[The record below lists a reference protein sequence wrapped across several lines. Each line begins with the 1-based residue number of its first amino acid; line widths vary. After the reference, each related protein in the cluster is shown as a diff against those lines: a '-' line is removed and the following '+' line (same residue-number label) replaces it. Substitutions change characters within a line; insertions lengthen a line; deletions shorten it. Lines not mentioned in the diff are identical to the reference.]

1 MRKYIIKR
9 LLWMIPVILG
19 VTFLVFSILY
29 FTPGDPAAIKLGADA
44 TPEKIQELREEWGLN
59 DSFVVRFGKY
69 CYNAFLK
76 FDLGKSYFNNRSIS
90 QEIASRYPN
99 TLIVA
104 FLSVFLALL
113 IGMPFGIMSA
123 VNQYTWKDNVS
134 MLFALLGVS
143 MPSFWVGLMLSL
155 LFALKLGWL
164 PATGFAGPSYWVLPC
179 VSIAL
184 AGAGNIARQTR
195 SSMLEVIRQDYI
207 TTARA
212 KGQTEGKVIYYHAL
226 KNALIPVITTAGSLL
241 DIQLGGAV
249 IAEAV
254 FAVPGIG
261 TYMVSAIK
269 SRDYIAVQ
277 GSVLVIAITF
287 SLLMLAVDIL
297 YAYIDPRIKS
307 KYQSKKKEKHKVN
320 VVGKEA

>member
-1 MRKYIIKR
+1 MSKYIIKR

-19 VTFLVFSILY
+19 VTLLVFSILY
-29 FTPGDPAAIKLGADA
+29 FTPGDPAALKLGADA
-44 TPEKIQELREEWGLN
+44 TPERVEALREEWGLN

-69 CYNAFLK
+69 CYNAFVK
-76 FDLGKSYFNNRSIS
+76 FDLGKSYSNNRSIS
-90 QEIASRYPN
+90 TEIVARYPN

-113 IGMPFGIMSA
+113 IGMPLGIMSA
-123 VNQYTWKDNVS
+123 VNQYSWKDNAS
-134 MLFALLGVS
+134 MFLALLGVS
-143 MPSFWVGLMLSL
+143 MPSFWVGLMLSV

-164 PATGFAGPSYWVLPC
+164 PASGFEGPIYWILPC

-212 KGQTEGKVIYYHAL
+212 KGQTEGKVIYSHAL
-226 KNALIPVITTAGSLL
+226 RNALIPVVTTAGSLL
-241 DIQLGGAV
+241 GIQLGGAV

-254 FAVPGIG
+254 FGVPGIG
-261 TYMVSAIK
+261 TYMVTSIK

-287 SLLMLAVDIL
+287 SLLMLIVDIL

-307 KYQSKKKEKHKVN
+307 KYQSKKREKKN
-320 VVGKEA
+320 MKIVGKEA